1 MASATIGTPIGKSL
15 NIIRTLMG
23 HHVSEGLSGGRA
35 AGAEIAAA
43 ITRASEG
50 AAAAWRRAGGIRPIE
65 TREGVEEED
74 EPSES
79 PSFHG
84 NGAR

>member
-1 MASATIGTPIGKSL
+1 
-15 NIIRTLMG
+15 MG

-65 TREGVEEED
+65 TREGVEEEEEEEED